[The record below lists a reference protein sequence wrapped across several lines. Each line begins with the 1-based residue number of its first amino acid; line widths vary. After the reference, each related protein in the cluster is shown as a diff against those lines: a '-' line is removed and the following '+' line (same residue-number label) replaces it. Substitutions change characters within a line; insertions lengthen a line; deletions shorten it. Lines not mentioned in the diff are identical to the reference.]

1 MAVIDDR
8 RRRRG
13 DFSPAA
19 LDGLLLAMT
28 ADPRYVFQDSAGTTA
43 AVSHGDPVGLTT
55 HRFGGSLDPSQ
66 STDAARPTLDIV
78 NGVRGLRFNGTS
90 QFLDATGLT
99 AASGPKTVIAGCIT
113 EDGETRGLQF
123 LLDAQFGRIIYAAV
137 RNVAGSVG
145 LNDGSWSTGG
155 AYDSESLATLT
166 FKHYASGGGIRINGA
181 TSEAENFTESVYGGS
196 VAVGSRFDGALSFLN
211 GVIHVLLIFDRALSD
226 KEIQLCEA
234 WVAARQGRTL

>member
-28 ADPRYVFQDSAGTTA
+28 ADPGYVFQDSAGTTA
-43 AVSHGDPVGLTT
+43 AVAHGDPVGLTP

-66 STDAARPTLDIV
+66 STDAVRPTLDIV
-78 NGVRGLRFNGTS
+78 NGVRGIRFNGTS
-90 QFLDATGLT
+90 QFLGATGLT

-113 EDGETRGLQF
+113 DDGAANQF
-123 LLDAQFGRIIYAAV
+123 LLDVQTGRSLYAAV
-137 RNVAGSVG
+137 RDSASHVG
-145 LNDGSWSTGG
+145 LFDGAWSTGG
-155 AYDSESLATLT
+155 LYTPTALSVLT
-166 FKHYASGGGIRINGA
+166 FKHYASGGGIRHNGA
-181 TSEAENFTESVYGGS
+181 SLVTENFTEHPYGGS
-196 VAVGSRFDGALSFLN
+196 VAIGANHPMTANFFG
-211 GVIHVLLIFDRALSD
+211 GVIHALLVFDRALTD

>member
-28 ADPRYVFQDSAGTTA
+28 ADPGYVFQDSAGTTA
-43 AVSHGDPVGLTT
+43 AVSHGDPVGLTP
-55 HRFGGSLDPSQ
+55 HRFGGSLDLSQ
-66 STDAARPTLDIV
+66 STDSVRPTLDIV
-78 NGVRGLRFNGTS
+78 NGVRGVRFNGAD

-113 EDGETRGLQF
+113 DDGESVAPQYLMDVQT
-123 LLDAQFGRIIYAAV
+123 GRTIYAAAG
-137 RNVAGSVG
+137 NVAGSAKIF
-145 LNDGSWSTGG
+145 DGTWGSP
-155 AYDSESLATLT
+155 ADYDAESLSVLT
-166 FKHYASGGGIRINGA
+166 FKHYASDGGIRVDGA
-181 TSEAENFTESVYGGS
+181 DTLVENQTEQAFGS
-196 VAVGSRFDGALSFLN
+196 KSAVGAQLSGLNSFLD
-211 GVIHVLLIFDRALSD
+211 GVIHTLLVFDRALTD

-234 WVAARQGRTL
+234 WVAARQGRIL